1 MQPVF
6 SNIARSRLVPIN
18 PPFNNTLGQGR
29 RRQGDAGYPFP
40 SSRDLGAYPLLFF
53 GWNTVMFALGIAQH
67 SVLTENIGDWDIT
80 DQNKFLL
87 AMRNLRSGGSC
98 LL

>member
-1 MQPVF
+1 MHLF
-6 SNIARSRLVPIN
+6 NIMIYRGVADRGMLGIYPPIAG
-18 PPFNNTLGQGR
+18 PG
-29 RRQGDAGYPFP
+29 GYPL
-40 SSRDLGAYPLLFF
+40 RLFT
-53 GWNTVMFALGIAQH
+53 WNTVMFALGIAQH